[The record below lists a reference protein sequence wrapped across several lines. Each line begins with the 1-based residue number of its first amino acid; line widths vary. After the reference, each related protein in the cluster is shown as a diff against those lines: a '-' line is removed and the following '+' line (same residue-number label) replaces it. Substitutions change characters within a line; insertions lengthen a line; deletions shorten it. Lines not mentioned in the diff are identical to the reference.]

1 MRTVQT
7 WTIMENEMLVLDHI
21 GLVWHV
27 ARKYRNTGYDLEDLA
42 QEDTIGLIKAAGS
55 FDPSRGTAYS
65 TYAVKCIECEI
76 LMYLRKEKKHR
87 TNSISLDQKMDV
99 GGSEISFKDMVG
111 REDPEIEMGLRE
123 GGIKATHQR
132 TGSGRCK
139 IDLDVL
145 CPGDEAGADSET
157 TGDRAGAG
165 EQTAE
170 KSHDQDQK
178 MKFRPKSGQ

>member
-7 WTIMENEMLVLDHI
+7 WTIMENEMLVLDHM

-42 QEDTIGLIKAAGS
+42 QEGTIGLIKAAGS

-111 REDPEIEMGLRE
+111 REDPEIEMVCEKEALRQRISE
-123 GGIKATHQR
+123 LDPEDVRLIWMYYVQEMKQAQIARQLGI
-132 TGSGRCK
+132 
-139 IDLDVL
+139 
-145 CPGDEAGADSET
+145 
-157 TGDRAGAG
+157 
-165 EQTAE
+165 
-170 KSHDQDQK
+170 
-178 MKFRPKSGQ
+178 GQAQVSRRLKKVMIRIKR

>member
-42 QEDTIGLIKAAGS
+42 QEGAVGLIKAAGS

-111 REDPEIEMGLRE
+111 REDPEIEMVCEKEALRQRISE
-123 GGIKATHQR
+123 LDPEDVRLIWMYYVQEMKQVQIARRLGI
-132 TGSGRCK
+132 
-139 IDLDVL
+139 
-145 CPGDEAGADSET
+145 
-157 TGDRAGAG
+157 
-165 EQTAE
+165 
-170 KSHDQDQK
+170 
-178 MKFRPKSGQ
+178 GQAQVSRRLKKVMIRIKR

>member
-42 QEDTIGLIKAAGS
+42 QEGTIGLIKAAGS

-76 LMYLRKEKKHR
+76 LRYLRKEKKHR

-99 GGSEISFKDMVG
+99 DGSKISFKDMVG
-111 REDPEIEMGLRE
+111 REDPEIEMVCEKEALRQRISE
-123 GGIKATHQR
+123 LDPEDVRLIWMYYVQEMKQAQIARQLGI
-132 TGSGRCK
+132 
-139 IDLDVL
+139 
-145 CPGDEAGADSET
+145 
-157 TGDRAGAG
+157 
-165 EQTAE
+165 
-170 KSHDQDQK
+170 
-178 MKFRPKSGQ
+178 GQAQVSRRLKKVMIRIKR